1 MSLVLRAGELL
12 PISKKTNINTLIIR
26 TMKRNRWLILMGIA
40 ALAMTSASAQ
50 NDWDF
55 DDIYNNQKQVQE
67 QRKAISAREKAEREK
82 SADNA
87 KKNGLVPIEKT
98 LATQTTITRMNM
110 TKMSTMTT
118 LRIGILMPITEE
130 GMQRTLRLVA
140 L

>member
-1 MSLVLRAGELL
+1 
-12 PISKKTNINTLIIR
+12 
-26 TMKRNRWLILMGIA
+26 MKRNRWLILMGIA

-67 QRKAISAREKAEREK
+67 QRKAISAREKAERERI
-82 SADNA
+82 A

-98 LATQTTITRMNM
+98 LATQTIITRMNM

-118 LRIGILMPITEE
+118 LRIGILMPTTEE